1 MRCLILILC
10 FSLSGS
16 LHAQSTEN
24 FWHILAEVGFESK
37 LDKQY
42 GYEIDVPKFSRGLQA
57 WNGKQIKLKG
67 YLIPLSELGDKQVYM
82 LSSLP
87 FNLCFFCGGAGPET
101 VIELDVKEK
110 LKFSTSSVIME
121 GILELNATDPE
132 HHMYILRNAKPV
144 KE

>member
-1 MRCLILILC
+1 MRCILFIIC
-10 FSLSGS
+10 FSFSFIAV
-16 LHAQSTEN
+16 AQMPEN
-24 FWHILAEVGFESK
+24 FWQVLAEVGFESK

-82 LSSLP
+82 LSALP

-101 VIELDVKEK
+101 VIELDIKEK
-110 LKFSTSSVIME
+110 LKFSTSAVLME
-121 GILELNATDPE
+121 GKLELNASDPE
-132 HHMYILRNAKPV
+132 HHMYILREAKLV
-144 KE
+144 K